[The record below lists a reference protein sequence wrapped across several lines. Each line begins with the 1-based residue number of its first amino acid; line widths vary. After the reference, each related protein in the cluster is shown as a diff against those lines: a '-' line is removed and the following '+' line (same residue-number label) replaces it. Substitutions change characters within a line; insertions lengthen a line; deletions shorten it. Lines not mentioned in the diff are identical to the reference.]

1 MDELNTKLLEKLF
14 PPSIENEKLGV
25 PPKTFE
31 KVISP
36 SLDPLQLTPKPLY
49 NTFDVT
55 SALNVIGLGSAT
67 KTESEAVH
75 PFASVIVISW
85 NWSPHKLLKT
95 DEFWDPEPFKE
106 YVYPGVPVK
115 PGVIENCK
123 LASQTELHETIEF
136 TVMLPSKSV
145 GSFKINVSS
154 FVHRFASL

>member
-75 PFASVIVISW
+75 PFASVIVIS
-85 NWSPHKLLKT
+85 
-95 DEFWDPEPFKE
+95 
-106 YVYPGVPVK
+106 
-115 PGVIENCK
+115 
-123 LASQTELHETIEF
+123 
-136 TVMLPSKSV
+136 
-145 GSFKINVSS
+145 
-154 FVHRFASL
+154 